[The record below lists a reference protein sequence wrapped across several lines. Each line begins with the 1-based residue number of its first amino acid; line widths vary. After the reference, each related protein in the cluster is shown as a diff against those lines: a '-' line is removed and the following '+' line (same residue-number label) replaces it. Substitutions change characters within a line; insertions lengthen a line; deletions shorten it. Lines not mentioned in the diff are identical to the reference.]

1 MATVLDLGSNFIM
14 FNSTTLR
21 GLHINTVFLVSVAH
35 KVQITLLR
43 VILPMFQSF
52 VSLKGEECHPLGWH
66 IAVWGAFVMGWLT
79 IQSLLLLGGWFSLL
93 KLPLAVDRPSP
104 AV

>member
-1 MATVLDLGSNFIM
+1 MAAVLDLGSNFNM

-35 KVQITLLR
+35 KVQITLSQ
-43 VILPMFQSF
+43 VILSMFQSF
-52 VSLKGEECHPLGWH
+52 VSSEGEERHPLGWH
-66 IAVWGAFVMGWLT
+66 IAFVMGWLI
-79 IQSLLLLGGWFSLL
+79 IQNLLLLGSGWFSLL